1 MSFLFTSSADF
12 CSLEGKKKSYI
23 VVRSSGLFVACGSH
37 PVI

>member
-12 CSLEGKKKSYI
+12 CSLEGKRVSI
-23 VVRSSGLFVACGSH
+23 VVRSSSLFVACGLH